1 MKMHPDYKSCFKIL
15 KGGKIS
21 LVVSALLG
29 ATTISFAAPSGG
41 VVTSG
46 SATISQN
53 GTTTNINQ
61 STQKATINWQ
71 KFSVAS
77 NETVNFN
84 QPNVN
89 SITLNRVIGN
99 EKSIINGALNANG
112 QVWILNSNGVLFGK
126 NASINTAGLLATTA
140 QLSDTDFNAGNY
152 HFKHASANSVIN
164 EGTITISD
172 AGSVILASNE
182 VRNQGTIKAIK
193 GKVHLVGSSE
203 YTINLNGNSLVN
215 LKVNKGV
222 LDALVENSGHIIAD
236 GGEIYLTT
244 NAVNELIKGV
254 VNNTGIIEAN
264 SLDSLTSHVELF
276 AHGGEVQV
284 GGSIEAKDGFVETSG
299 KDFTFLN
306 ANIQAGEWL
315 IDPVNITIDAALAG
329 TIETALGSGD
339 VTIETDTPDHSDVD
353 TSSGESGSDGNI
365 TVDSAINWASDQTL
379 TLNAYNNITVN
390 ADIVSTST
398 NAGAGIIFLYGQ
410 GTSDGGT
417 SSYTKADGTTVS
429 GKSLQWKKGS
439 GVASTRYAILDGNV
453 FLGGQYIEL
462 GIHGTKG
469 VFGSSGTAIPSL
481 FFGRQGGNTR
491 IGMTGDA
498 DGFGTGSDLRIDY
511 FLPGSDYENYR
522 TFADGTSTAGYSS
535 QFDSVNVELLPL
547 GADNTLSARV
557 TSVEGDLTV
566 VQDITFKTDEKFFNN
581 SVVLTNNSGSAMAD
595 VAFAREFDPDNNAD
609 VGGGSSTKQTIE
621 STISSDKVAVLSG
634 QGLANDPYHTL
645 AGSQSNIL
653 FYSTDTRTELAI
665 GLGCCSNVTTYGDS
679 NFIKGYTITGDK
691 AMAIKFNIGTLA
703 ANSSS
708 TVISYQTSLDN
719 RDIASIIADLNSRN
733 NISTTT
739 TTTTNT
745 NEEVNKVIT
754 AIVNTNAI
762 KVDVPKI
769 TPPVIQPQTVKTTI
783 TPPIDLGF
791 GEGTKVS
798 LVSKPLEGE
807 PSKVLT
813 LSDIR
818 AMQPSPSSNNS
829 NQSEQQN
836 NNGTPIIQE
845 TRVALS
851 ANSIVE
857 LVNGG
862 VNLPEGVEQ
871 EFYVVE
877 DKRN

>member
-1 MKMHPDYKSCFKIL
+1 MKIHPDYKSCFKIL

-21 LVVSALLG
+21 LVVSAFLG

-71 KFSVAS
+71 KFSIAS

-152 HFKHASANSVIN
+152 HFKNATAHSVIN

-193 GKVHLVGSSE
+193 GKVHLVGTSD
-203 YTINLNGNSLVN
+203 YTVNLNGNSLVN
-215 LKVNKGV
+215 LKVNKGI

-244 NAVNELIKGV
+244 NAVDELLKGV

-264 SLDSLTSHVELF
+264 SLDGLTGHVELF

-329 TIETALGSGD
+329 AIETALGSGD
-339 VTIETDTPDHSDVD
+339 VTIETDTPEHSDVD

-365 TVDSAINWASDQTL
+365 TVDSGINWASDQTL
-379 TLNAYNNITVN
+379 TLNAYNNIIVN
-390 ADIVSTST
+390 ADITSTST
-398 NAGAGIIFLYGQ
+398 NAGAGVIFLYGQ

-439 GVASTRYAILDGNV
+439 GVASTRYAVVDGNV

-522 TFADGTSTAGYSS
+522 TFANGTSTAGYSS

-581 SVVLTNNSGSAMAD
+581 SVVLTNNSGSAMTD
-595 VAFAREFDPDNNAD
+595 VAFAREFDPDNNRD
-609 VGGGSSTKQTIE
+609 VGGSSSTKQTIE

-634 QGLANDPYHTL
+634 QGFANDPYHTL

-665 GLGCCSNVTTYGDS
+665 GSGCCSDVTTYGDS
-679 NFIKGYTITGDK
+679 NFIKGYTVTGDK

-708 TVISYQTSLDN
+708 TAISYQTSLDN

-733 NISTTT
+733 NISTPTP
-739 TTTTNT
+739 TNT

-762 KVDVPKI
+762 KFEVPKI
-769 TPPVIQPQTVKTTI
+769 TPPVIQPQGVKTTI
-783 TPPIDLGF
+783 SPSIDLGF

-813 LSDIR
+813 LSDIK
-818 AMQPSPSSNNS
+818 AMQTQPVQTN
-829 NQSEQQN
+829 E
-836 NNGTPIIQE
+836 NGETQTNATPIVQE

-851 ANSIVE
+851 SNSIVD